1 MTRAYVEAPATHYR
15 LSPETWAIIGE
26 EYRNGAMAKDVA
38 AKWKV
43 APSSVYRHACRDGW
57 TKKSMGDARARA
69 HARMVEAEEEAS
81 RALHPVG
88 TRALKNLFAPA
99 PTDDPDAADPAALAQ
114 AATLAS
120 GRAMK
125 GRLWNEA
132 KALAGLAESYARL
145 GERAR
150 GGGQTIETMDLNL
163 MFEVLADDNGVAAR
177 RLALNPDRV
186 DDPDRAIKAEYQR
199 RLAEVRQ
206 NQTHHAMAMVR
217 RIHAAERQI
226 RKLGGEV
233 EVSQSSFDAMA
244 EMRDWLLSATEEL
257 EDVTVTPS
265 PPPGDPWK
273 VGM

>member
-1 MTRAYVEAPATHYR
+1 MTRACAEAPASHYR

-26 EYRNGAMAKDVA
+26 EYRNGAKARDVA
-38 AKWKV
+38 AKWKTS
-43 APSSVYRHACRDGW
+43 PSSVYRHACRDGW

-69 HARMVEAEEEAS
+69 HARMVEAEEEGA
-81 RALHPVG
+81 RALNPVG
-88 TRALKNLFAPA
+88 SRALKNLFAPA
-99 PTDDPDAADPAALAQ
+99 RTDDLEASDPAALARS
-114 AATLAS
+114 ATLAS

-125 GRLWNEA
+125 GRLWAEA
-132 KALAGLAESYARL
+132 RALAGLAESYARL

-150 GGGQTIETMDLNL
+150 GGGQSIETMDLGL
-163 MFEVLADDNGVAAR
+163 IFEVLADDDGVAAR

-186 DDPDRAIKAEYQR
+186 DDPDRAIKEEYHR

-206 NQTHHAMAMVR
+206 SRTHHQMAMIR

-226 RKLGGEV
+226 RDLGGEV
-233 EVSQSSFDAMA
+233 VISQSSFDAMA
-244 EMRDWLLSATEEL
+244 EARDWLLEATEAL